1 MDSKLKGLA
10 LAGSVAVIL
19 LVALAVLYSN
29 GYFNRRHAAPQTTGT
44 EEASAPA
51 DAAADDPHR
60 LGTDLSAFL
69 WDPDFFDPE
78 EDARRSPQDTSN
90 HLSIIT
96 TSVEK
101 DLRVQIVDIKG
112 ELVTGQTF
120 YVRLTDSNAKSSDYK
135 DLDEDGLLYMGELA
149 AGDYRVELLPIEGFK
164 VPSTA
169 TKVKVKDRVEY
180 VVIPDISLLL
190 HTEDEIEPRA
200 EDTEISDA
208 IDDAD
213 ETEIVDLQPSDNRTM
228 AGIDVSKWQ
237 GEIDWKRVAQDGV
250 EFAIIRCGYRGSKT
264 GALVV
269 DPYFVQNIAGAKE
282 AGLKVGV
289 YFFTQA
295 VTEAEAVEEASAAV
309 SLVREYAP
317 DLPIYIDTEGA
328 GGNGRA
334 DGIDKETRTKVCEAF
349 CRTVVSAGY
358 DAGVYASRNWFYHNL
373 ETSRLDAFETWLAE
387 YRSSPLY
394 TGYYHMWQYTSRGS
408 VDGISGNVDL
418 DIRYASKKKNE

>member
-44 EEASAPA
+44 EEESAPA
-51 DAAADDPHR
+51 DTAADDPHR

-78 EDARRSPQDTSN
+78 EDARSSPQDTSN

-334 DGIDKETRTKVCEAF
+334 DGIDKEMRTKVCEAF